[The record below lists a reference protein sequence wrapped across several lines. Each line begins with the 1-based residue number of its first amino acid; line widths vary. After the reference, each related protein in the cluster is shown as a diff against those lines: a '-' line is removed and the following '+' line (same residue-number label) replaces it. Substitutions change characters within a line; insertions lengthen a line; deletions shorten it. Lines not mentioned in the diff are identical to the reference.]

1 LKQCLLQSVIHHLMN
16 PARSVFSALFGAL
29 FGIVLFG
36 ASFPLIFWNENRG
49 VKTERSLGEGRK
61 TFVAAKS
68 TSIDSANNNRL
79 IYVTG
84 EAAARPLIDPVTHM
98 SVTALVLE
106 RKSEMYQWIERSEK
120 SGSGRER
127 TYSYQEG
134 WHSGIDSHQGGS
146 SSHRNPVSYV
156 FPSGTETVPQ
166 ARLGQFQVPA
176 AILQAIGAKAP
187 FIPEAR
193 DLEAIPAQLRGRVQL
208 SGSTLY
214 LGKDPSEPAIGDERV
229 SFRILP
235 PGPISVIAR
244 QVGDSLAA
252 HTSSNGR
259 EILLAESGIVTPET
273 MFEHAF
279 AANRFLTWMLRAA
292 GALVM
297 FIGVRL
303 LIEPITEVTDWIP
316 IFGSLI
322 DLGATLASGVL
333 AVSLS
338 LVTIAVAWFAVRPL
352 LSGGLLVAA
361 CGLVFWVRRR
371 T

>member
-1 LKQCLLQSVIHHLMN
+1 MN
-16 PARSVFSALFGAL
+16 PARSVFSALSGAL

-49 VKTERSLGEGRK
+49 VKTERSLGEGIK
-61 TFVAAKS
+61 TFVAANS
-68 TSIDSANNNRL
+68 TAVDSANDNRL
-79 IYVTG
+79 IYVNG
-84 EAAARPLIDPVTHM
+84 EAAAARPLVDPVTHL

-120 SGSGRER
+120 SENGRER
-127 TYSYQEG
+127 TYSYREE

-146 SSHRNPVSYV
+146 SSHRNPASYV
-156 FPSGTETVPQ
+156 LPSGTETVPQ

-176 AILQAIGAKAP
+176 AILQKIGATAR

-193 DLEAIPAQLRGRVQL
+193 DLEAIPEQLRGRVQL
-208 SGSTLY
+208 SGSALY
-214 LGKDPSEPAIGDERV
+214 LGKDPSAPAIGDERV
-229 SFRILP
+229 SFQILP

-259 EILLAESGIVTPET
+259 EILLAESGIVTAEM

-279 AANRFLTWMLRAA
+279 AANRLLTWILRAA

-303 LIEPITEVTDWIP
+303 LIEPITKLTDWIP

-322 DLGATLASGVL
+322 DLGATLASSVV

-338 LVTIAVAWFAVRPL
+338 LVTIAVAWVAVRPL

-361 CGLVFWVRRR
+361 CGLIFVVRRKA
-371 T
+371 

>member
-1 LKQCLLQSVIHHLMN
+1 MN
-16 PARSVFSALFGAL
+16 PARNVISTLFGAL
-29 FGIVLFG
+29 FGLVLFG
-36 ASFPLIFWNENRG
+36 ASFPLIFWNEDRG

-61 TFVAAKS
+61 TFVAANS
-68 TSIDSANNNRL
+68 NALDSANNNRL
-79 IYVTG
+79 IYITG
-84 EAAARPLIDPVTHM
+84 EAAAAKPLVDPVTHM

-120 SGSGRER
+120 SGSGKER

-134 WHSGIDSHQGGS
+134 WQSGINSHQGGS
-146 SSHRNPVSYV
+146 SSHRNPGSYT

-176 AILQAIGAKAP
+176 AILQKIGATAP

-193 DLEAIPAQLRGRVQL
+193 DLRAIPAQLRSPVQL

-214 LGKDPSEPAIGDERV
+214 LGKDPSAPAIGDERV

-259 EILLAESGIVTPET
+259 EILLAESGIVTAEA
-273 MFEHAF
+273 MFEHAV
-279 AANRFLTWMLRAA
+279 AANKFLTWMLRAA

-303 LIEPITEVTDWIP
+303 LIEPITKLTDWIP

-322 DLGATLASGVL
+322 DLGATLASAVV

-361 CGLVFWVRRR
+361 CGLVFVVRRR
-371 T
+371 A